1 VKSAGRVLQQPAG
14 PEESYMKDTP
24 SAAQRRDQSARIA
37 RQGKAPLAIE
47 RIGKLAVLLRQAEH
61 TIAELEDVIG
71 DIWPID
77 PRFGLESIT
86 GDELREDI
94 IAWSY
99 EIKRAQDVLYS
110 NFIPDVVA
118 ALKAANLE
126 DEHDTDDEDDDEGE
140 DSDEDAPTV
149 ADVQPVPAEAAEL
162 PPARTRP
169 YWLS

>member
-1 VKSAGRVLQQPAG
+1 MENTTSSPTRGV
-14 PEESYMKDTP
+14 E
-24 SAAQRRDQSARIA
+24 SARIA

-47 RIGKLAVLLRQAEH
+47 RIAKLAVLLRQAEYCI
-61 TIAELEDVIG
+61 TELEDVIG

-99 EIKRAQDVLYS
+99 EIKRAQDVLHS
-110 NFIPDVVA
+110 NFTPDVVA
-118 ALKAANLE
+118 ALKAADLE
-126 DEHDTDDEDDDEGE
+126 DEHDTDDDEGE

-162 PPARTRP
+162 PPATSRP